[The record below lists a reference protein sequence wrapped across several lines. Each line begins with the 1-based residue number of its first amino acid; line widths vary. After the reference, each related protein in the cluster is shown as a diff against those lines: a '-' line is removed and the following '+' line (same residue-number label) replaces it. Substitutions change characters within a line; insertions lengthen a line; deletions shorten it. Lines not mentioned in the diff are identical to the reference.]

1 MPLLVYESFYR
12 NLPVS
17 KYNQTEQTYG
27 PNELHDVAYYN
38 RMKFAKI
45 DEQYDIDSPDDFIW
59 FAKDHYGELG
69 REFRMP
75 AAGPTT
81 CMKVSTGLSSCPE
94 PRKNVPGGNSLR
106 GRFWI
111 RDRQRLTGGVPWRP
125 PAVPRPAAA
134 WHTRRAGT
142 GHAPT
147 VPFYSKSSARC
158 TRRRRRPPRTG
169 RSPAR
174 AGRRPGRGWAGEE
187 GPAGRAKAEPCRRR
201 RRG

>member
-69 REFRMP
+69 LSRLNIFASDTERSGWVIVVSNSYS
-75 AAGPTT
+75 ANAGLAIEVATALY
-81 CMKVSTGLSSCPE
+81 KS
-94 PRKNVPGGNSLR
+94 
-106 GRFWI
+106 
-111 RDRQRLTGGVPWRP
+111 GVPLIIHDADKLLKILEEEDYVRL
-125 PAVPRPAAA
+125 VP
-134 WHTRRAGT
+134 
-142 GHAPT
+142 
-147 VPFYSKSSARC
+147 YSYHNYM
-158 TRRRRRPPRTG
+158 G
-169 RSPAR
+169 YQ
-174 AGRRPGRGWAGEE
+174 EE
-187 GPAGRAKAEPCRRR
+187 GSVYELPGIRM
-201 RRG
+201 